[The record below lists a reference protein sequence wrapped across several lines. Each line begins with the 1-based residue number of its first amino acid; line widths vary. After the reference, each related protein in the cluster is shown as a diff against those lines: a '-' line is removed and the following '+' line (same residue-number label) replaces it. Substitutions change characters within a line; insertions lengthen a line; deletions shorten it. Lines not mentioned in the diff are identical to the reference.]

1 MTKMDQTI
9 AEAKSFAVECTNVEK
24 KLKQL
29 LDMTEDEA
37 LFHARQSA
45 YLYRIGVQTLPKSLH
60 CLSMRL
66 TVDYFK
72 SSGDRE
78 HSGAEKLENPAF
90 RHYIII
96 STNLL
101 ASSMTVNSTVIN
113 SEVYYCILCCT
124 IYYFQ
129 NLHSFTPS

>member
-1 MTKMDQTI
+1 MAKMDQTI
-9 AEAKSFAVECTNVEK
+9 SAVKSCAIECTNVEK

-45 YLYRIGVQTLPKSLH
+45 YLYSLGVQTLPKSLH

-72 SSGDRE
+72 SKADIE

-90 RHYIII
+90 QHYIIF
-96 STNLL
+96 SSNLL

-113 SEVYYCILCCT
+113 SEVY
-124 IYYFQ
+124 
-129 NLHSFTPS
+129 